1 AFKVR
6 RQIVF
11 KRFCVL
17 LDPRENKF
25 FSIELGHEK
34 ITYVFL
40 VSQGYD
46 LHRANNYVDI
56 DDSYIYADHGTDY
69 YSTTWYFIIIVLVT
83 FFVAIVHYQ
92 QHFGSRYFLLKRF
105 SGSVIDE
112 ELLMDLEEQLSLK
125 YST

>member
-6 RQIVF
+6 RQIDF

-17 LDPRENKF
+17 LDPRENNF
-25 FSIELGHEK
+25 FSIELGYEK
-34 ITYVFL
+34 
-40 VSQGYD
+40 
-46 LHRANNYVDI
+46 ANNYVDI
-56 DDSYIYADHGTDY
+56 DDSYIYADQGTDY

-92 QHFGSRYFLLKRF
+92 QHFGSRYFVLKRF

-112 ELLMDLEEQLSLK
+112 ELPMDLEEQLSLK